1 MNAKKHIVNMY
12 THRTIPIPILREG
25 PDEDQKLFECWFC
38 SRAIKLLNSYNQSRQ
53 LKESARSNNQ
63 INLRSHITPVL
74 PAHFIKRL

>member
-38 SRAIKLLNSYNQSRQ
+38 SRAIKFLNNY
-53 LKESARSNNQ
+53 K
-63 INLRSHITPVL
+63 
-74 PAHFIKRL
+74 